1 MTLAH
6 ESDLDQVLHY
16 PFNRPDSLGLAPE
29 YAEIRRTRGL
39 ARVQLPFGE
48 QGWLATRYEDVRT
61 VLADP
66 RFSRAVAVDH
76 DEPRMRAGRV
86 TSGILS
92 MDPPDH
98 SRLRTL
104 VSRAFTPRR
113 IEQLRPK
120 AASICAGLVEDM
132 RAEHAR
138 TGAPVDLVDGFALP
152 LPVQVICELL
162 GVPTAD
168 RDRFRR
174 WSDDAMSTTTLT
186 SEEFDAS
193 REEFRAYMRDL
204 LADKRSRRHAGEDP
218 DDLMCALLDAR
229 DGEDRLT
236 ELELI
241 DLCNGILVAGHETTA
256 SQIPNFLLFLMG
268 RPDEFGSLPVPDD
281 AWRSLHDD
289 PSMVPGV
296 VEELMRLVPLGV
308 GGGQARYATE
318 DIELS
323 GVLVRAGE
331 PVLVSLAAA
340 NRDPEVFD
348 RPDEF
353 DPSRG
358 RSGHVGFGHGAHHCL
373 GAALARVELQEA
385 LAALSG
391 AFPDLT
397 VADVDWKSKMIVRGP
412 RHLGVT
418 W

>member
-6 ESDLDQVLHY
+6 ESDLDTVLDY

-29 YAEIRRTRGL
+29 YASIRRSTGL

-48 QGWLATRYEDVRT
+48 QAWLATRYHDVRT

-120 AASICAGLVEDM
+120 AASICAGLVAAM

-162 GVPTAD
+162 GVPAED
-168 RDRFRR
+168 RPLFRR

-186 SEEFDAS
+186 AEEFDAS
-193 REEFRAYMRDL
+193 REEFRSYMRDL
-204 LADKRSRRHAGEDP
+204 LADKRSRRAAGEDP

-289 PSMVPGV
+289 ASLAPGV

-318 DIELS
+318 DVELS
-323 GVLVRAGE
+323 GVVVRAGE
-331 PVLVSLAAA
+331 PVLVSLASA
-340 NRDPEVFD
+340 NRDPEVFE
-348 RPDEF
+348 RADEF
-353 DPSRG
+353 DPTRG

-385 LAALSG
+385 LIALSG
-391 AFPDLT
+391 AFPGLRVT
-397 VADVDWKSKMIVRGP
+397 DVDWKSRMIVRGP
-412 RHLGVT
+412 RHLAVT

>member
-1 MTLAH
+1 MTLAR
-6 ESDLDQVLHY
+6 EPDLDHVVDY

-29 YAEIRRTRGL
+29 YARIRRSSGL

-48 QGWLATRYEDVRT
+48 EGWLATRYHDVRT

-66 RFSRAVAVDH
+66 RFSRAVAADH
-76 DEPRMRAGRV
+76 DEPRMRAGRQN
-86 TSGILS
+86 SGILS

-113 IEQLRPK
+113 IEALRPK
-120 AASICAGLVEDM
+120 AASICADLVARMQD
-132 RAEHAR
+132 EHAC
-138 TGAPVDLVDGFALP
+138 TAAPVDLVDGFALP

-168 RDRFRR
+168 LDRFRV

-186 SEEFDAS
+186 AAEFDAS
-193 REEFRAYMRDL
+193 REEFRDYMRDL
-204 LADKRSRRHAGEDP
+204 LAEKRSRRAAGENP

-229 DGEDRLT
+229 DGEDRLS

-281 AWRSLHDD
+281 AWRLLHDD
-289 PSMVPGV
+289 PTRVPSV

-318 DIELS
+318 DVELS
-323 GVLVRAGE
+323 GVVVRAGE
-331 PVLVSLAAA
+331 A
-340 NRDPEVFD
+340 
-348 RPDEF
+348 
-353 DPSRG
+353 
-358 RSGHVGFGHGAHHCL
+358 
-373 GAALARVELQEA
+373 
-385 LAALSG
+385 
-391 AFPDLT
+391 
-397 VADVDWKSKMIVRGP
+397 GP
-412 RHLGVT
+412 CEHRRRQP
-418 W
+418 

>member
-1 MTLAH
+1 MTVTR
-6 ESDLDQVLHY
+6 ESDLEQVLEY
-16 PFNRPDSLGLAPE
+16 PFNRPDSLGLAEE
-29 YAEIRRTRGL
+29 YSAIRASTGL
-39 ARVQLPFGE
+39 ARVSLPFGE
-48 QGWLATRYEDVRT
+48 VGWLATRYDDVRT

-76 DEPRMRAGRV
+76 DEPRMRAGRQN
-86 TSGILS
+86 SGILS

-113 IEQLRPK
+113 IEALRPK
-120 AASICAGLVEDM
+120 AASICAELVERM
-132 RAEHAR
+132 RAERAR
-138 TGAPVDLVDGFALP
+138 TGAPIDLVDGFALP

-168 RDRFRR
+168 RDKFRV
-174 WSDDAMSTTTLT
+174 WSDNAMSTTTLT
-186 SEEFDAS
+186 AEEFDAS
-193 REEFRAYMRDL
+193 REEFRDYMRDL
-204 LADKRSRRHAGEDP
+204 LAEKRARRAAGESP

-229 DGEDRLT
+229 DGDDRLS

-281 AWRSLHDD
+281 AWRSLHED

-318 DIELS
+318 DVELS
-323 GVLVRAGE
+323 GVVVRAGE
-331 PVLVSLAAA
+331 PVVVSIAAA
-340 NRDPEVFD
+340 NRDPEFFD

-353 DPSRG
+353 DPTRG
-358 RSGHVGFGHGAHHCL
+358 RSGHIGFGHGAHHCL

-385 LAALSG
+385 LTALSG

-397 VADVDWKSKMIVRGP
+397 VTDVDWKSKMVVRGP
-412 RHLGVT
+412 RHLGVS